1 MSISKGRKV
10 MSLAHAILRIERG
23 PLSLSAGDLCGERAV
38 TTRFGIGYDAAHPL
52 VPGARLVLAGVEVP
66 FERGLDGHSD
76 GDVATHALIDALLGA
91 AALGDIGTHFKA
103 EDPSVPK
110 GISSIVLLERT
121 AAMVR
126 AAGWQVVNADATIVL
141 QRPRLAEHV
150 TAMRTAVA
158 GALGV
163 DVSAVSI
170 KATTEDGLG
179 FTGAGDGASAVAVAS
194 ITDDTA

>member
-1 MSISKGRKV
+1 M
-10 MSLAHAILRIERG
+10 
-23 PLSLSAGDLCGERAV
+23 
-38 TTRFGIGYDAAHPL
+38 TTRFGIGYDAHPL
-52 VPGARLVLAGVEVP
+52 VAGARLVLAGVEVP

-103 EDPSVPK
+103 EDLSVPK

-141 QRPRLAEHV
+141 QRPKLAEHV

>member
-1 MSISKGRKV
+1 M
-10 MSLAHAILRIERG
+10 
-23 PLSLSAGDLCGERAV
+23 
-38 TTRFGIGYDAAHPL
+38 TTRFGIGYDAHPL
-52 VPGARLVLAGVEVP
+52 VAGARLVLAGVEVP

-158 GALGV
+158 VALGV